1 MTMPAAKRAAGLAKL
16 SRPRLYDAVPR
27 ERLFTLLDAQ
37 ADQGVVLVAA
47 PPGAGKTTLVASY
60 LESRGLGGIWYQVD
74 AGDADPST
82 FFYFLGLAERA
93 LQRRSRKPPPLPLLT
108 PEYLADLPGFSRRF
122 FRELFARVPAG
133 TTLVFDNFQEA
144 GDESALH
151 AALVAGLEE
160 VPHGMRVFLISRFP
174 PPDRYARLAANRAM
188 GLVDWEQIKLT
199 ADETRE
205 VLHAARLMV
214 DEQTAEAL
222 HARSCGWTAGLVL
235 LAEHLRRGRTLVEQN
250 DPDSLTQVFAYFAG
264 QLFDQASDEERR
276 MLMTLSFLPSV
287 SERHAHALT
296 ERPEATA
303 LLERLYRRHLFT
315 DRRRGDQFIYTF
327 HALFRAFLQHRAQ
340 AELSAQAYRQ
350 VAGRAAR
357 LLADEGQPEGAM
369 PLFLLAEDYDAAEA
383 LMRAAA
389 PALIAQGRWKVVVE
403 WAGSLHKERLAAS
416 AWLLHWLGTAQI
428 GVDPQHARSVLEQA
442 YLRAADQRD
451 VDCQVQVAAG
461 MVEAYFLEYS
471 VFTPLDRWI
480 PVLEQMFLP
489 GFRFATLDSELR
501 AQSALLISTT
511 YRQPDHPRI
520 ERSAARVQ
528 ELLHSPADINLR
540 VSAGTHLCIYG
551 AFTGHLEESRR
562 AAHLV
567 APLLD
572 ETAVTIFR
580 KIFAWAVIEWYACNT
595 SDELGAR
602 ANAANEMIARNDGV
616 HVAERFACIL
626 GFYREMDQQAVQA
639 ARLRLERFEQI
650 MIASQPY
657 ELASLVNMR
666 SWWGVYTNDCAHTL
680 RHGPEAVRLYEHA
693 GSIPHIMVGLNGMVW
708 GYVEAGDTAA
718 ALRCIAEHRAWSERR
733 NLEWSR
739 WAADAGEAIL
749 ALRAGDE
756 DTLRE
761 RLQRIFAQERGRM
774 DQYGHQLAWARGWSA
789 TLAAEAL
796 RRNIQP
802 ACVRRFVREYGLKA
816 PSHDLDA
823 WPWPVRIVT
832 LGRFEL
838 QVDAAPVAFAG
849 KAPKK
854 VLALL
859 KAIICFGGAEVKDYQ
874 LADALWPDEEGDAAR
889 DAQRVALHRLRKL
902 LGQPDAVLVEEGRIS
917 LNREVCWVDAFA
929 FEALLDGAR
938 NTGRDLDAQQQHAL
952 ALYRGALLPAD
963 RDEPWTAPMRERL
976 RTKFMHYFARL
987 GSMLEARQAWDEALD
1002 LYVRGLDA
1010 DNATESFYQGLMRCH
1025 AALGRPGDAASAYRQ
1040 LRETLAATLG
1050 VKPSPA
1056 SEALYQTLREA
1067 PRPAAGAEPRNR

>member
-1 MTMPAAKRAAGLAKL
+1 MPAAKRTAGLAKL

-27 ERLFTLLDAQ
+27 ERLFALLDAQ
-37 ADQGVVLVAA
+37 VGQTVVLVAA

-60 LESRGLGGIWYQVD
+60 LESRNLGGIWYQAD

-82 FFYFLGLAERA
+82 FFYFLGVAERA
-93 LQRRSRKPPPLPLLT
+93 LPYRGRKPPPLPLLT
-108 PEYLADLPGFSRRF
+108 PEYLADLDSFSRRF
-122 FRELFARVPAG
+122 FRELFARLPVG
-133 TTLVFDNFQEA
+133 STLVFDNFQEA
-144 GDESALH
+144 GDDSPLH

-160 VPHGMRVFLISRFP
+160 VPHGIRVFLISRFP

-199 ADETRE
+199 ADEARE
-205 VLHAARLMV
+205 VLQAARLTV
-214 DEQTAEAL
+214 DAHTAETL
-222 HARSCGWTAGLVL
+222 HARSGGWTAGLVL
-235 LAEHLRRGRTLVEQN
+235 LAEHLRRGRMVAAHN

-264 QLFDQASDEERR
+264 QLFDQASVEERQ
-276 MLMTLSFLPSV
+276 MLMALSFLPSV
-287 SERHAHALT
+287 SEQHAVALT
-296 ERPEATA
+296 HRPEATA

-315 DRRRGDQFIYTF
+315 DRRRGEQSIYTF

-340 AELSAQAYRQ
+340 TDLGVDDHRG
-350 VAGRAAR
+350 VAARAAR
-357 LLADEGQPEGAM
+357 LLADEGQPDVAM
-369 PLFLLAEDYDAAEA
+369 PLFVLAGDFDAAEA
-383 LMRAAA
+383 LMCAAA

-403 WAGSLHKERLAAS
+403 WAGTLPKERVAAS

-428 GVDPQHARSVLEQA
+428 GVNPEHARSVLEQA
-442 YLRAADQRD
+442 YQRAAEQQD

-480 PVLEQMFLP
+480 RVLEQMFRP
-489 GFRFATLDSELR
+489 GFRFATVDSELR

-511 YRQPDHPRI
+511 YRQPDHPHI
-520 ERSAARVQ
+520 ERCAARVQ
-528 ELLHSPADINLR
+528 ELFHSPVDINLR
-540 VSAGTHLCIYG
+540 VSAGGHLCLYA
-551 AFTGHLEESRR
+551 AFTGRLELSRR
-562 AAHLV
+562 AAYLLE
-567 APLLD
+567 PLLRD
-572 ETAVTIFR
+572 PDVTIFR
-580 KIFAWAVIEWYACNT
+580 KTFGNGLLQWYAANT
-595 SDELGAR
+595 SDDELGAR
-602 ANAANEMIARNDGV
+602 CNAASLAIARDEGIR
-616 HVAERFACIL
+616 VAERFACIL
-626 GFYREMDQQAVQA
+626 GFFSDMDRRDHASGWRRV
-639 ARLRLERFEQI
+639 ERFEQI
-650 MIASQPY
+650 MISSQPY
-657 ELASLVNMR
+657 EAASIVNMR
-666 SWWGVYTNDCAHTL
+666 SYWGLFTGDPSHTL
-680 RHGPEAVRLYEHA
+680 RYGPEAVRLYEHA

-708 GYVEAGDTAA
+708 GYVESGDEGAA
-718 ALRCIAEHRAWSERR
+718 RRCIVEHRGWSQRR

-796 RRNIQP
+796 RRDIQP
-802 ACVRRFVREYGLKA
+802 ACVRRFIREYGLKA
-816 PSHDLDA
+816 PSQHLDT
-823 WPWPVRIVT
+823 WPWPVRILT

-838 QVDAAPVAFAG
+838 QIDDAPVSFAG

-889 DAQRVALHRLRKL
+889 DALRVALHRLRKL

-917 LNREVCWVDAFA
+917 LNRGVCWVDAFA

-938 NTGRDLDAQQQHAL
+938 NTGRELDAQQQHAL

-963 RDEPWTAPMRERL
+963 REEPWTAPMRERL
-976 RTKFMHYFARL
+976 RTKFMHYFVRL

-1025 AALGRPGDAASAYRQ
+1025 AALGRHADAASAYRQ

-1050 VKPSPA
+1050 MKPSPA
-1056 SEALYQTLREA
+1056 TEALYQTLREG
-1067 PRPAAGAEPRNR
+1067 PRARTDRKPRDR